1 MEETKINMENLI
13 ISLNVVLPLFI
24 VIVFGYV
31 VRHIN
36 LIDDHT
42 LQKMNV
48 VTFKTFL
55 PLLLFYNVYNTKL
68 EGVFNGKLMLFA
80 VLAILTTCVVI
91 GIIIPMIEKENSR
104 RGVLVQAIYRSNFVL
119 FGLPLVLSLCGEENA
134 GVPTILIAVIVPMYN
149 FLAVIVLE
157 IFRGGKINI
166 MKIVKGIITN
176 PLILASLLGIIFL
189 LLGIKLPTAIEKS
202 VSDMSKIATP
212 LALFILGG
220 SFKFEYIQGN
230 LKQIIIGVFGKLIL
244 VPGIFI
250 PIAIMLGF
258 RGVELATLMVMLSAP
273 TAVSSFTMAEQMDGD
288 GELAAQLVVFTSAIA
303 VITIFL
309 WIFSIKQLGYI

>member
-1 MEETKINMENLI
+1 MENLI

-80 VLAILTTCVVI
+80 VLAILATCVVI

-104 RGVLVQAIYRSNFVL
+104 RGVLIQAIYRSNFVL

-149 FLAVIVLE
+149 FLAVIILE

-176 PLILASLLGIIFL
+176 PLILASLVGIIFL
-189 LLGIKLPTAIEKS
+189 LLGIRLPTAIDKS
-202 VSDMSKIATP
+202 VSDLSKIATP